1 LADKLVAFPSL
12 LLWAMLSKRALIA
25 VEPYDFPAW
34 GDIFDFPR
42 INLTAPS
49 EFNVI
54 YNRNQE
60 WCNKPENVR
69 PDAYHLCWLHMTTN
83 HLRQLESHNMTSY
96 LKDVKN
102 IYIQTNRG
110 VSYAM
115 FSNPYHREQ
124 LRAWGLT
131 PETAFSCAM
140 EYLFREK
147 SISCDSTCQRLKRSA
162 LSARQQGKAVIGVQV
177 RVGDSVMNAGSDNI
191 SLDIATNH
199 FKCASD
205 IARDIFASSGSQSV
219 FYFLSDSL
227 SLSQNVRKF
236 YGDMVIADTETKP
249 VHVGSSCNRGGKCH
263 SKDDKALLVRQT
275 VNRMILFSLTDYQV
289 VSELS
294 GFGMMSAWMNRARP
308 IEHRIYRVLLG
319 NINCSYGAY
328 SSVIWD
334 KYSLSHEYSGIR

>member
-42 INLTAPS
+42 INITAPS

-54 YNRNQE
+54 YDRKQE

-69 PDAYHLCWLHMTTN
+69 RDAKHLCWLAYTTN
-83 HLRQLESHNMTSY
+83 HLRQLESQNMTHF
-96 LKDVKN
+96 LNDVN
-102 IYIQTNRG
+102 YIYVQSNRG
-110 VSYAM
+110 VSYSM
-115 FSNPYHREQ
+115 FSNPYHRQQ
-124 LRAWGLT
+124 LLAWGLT

-140 EYLFREK
+140 EYLFKEK
-147 SISCDSTCQRLKRSA
+147 SISCDATCQHLKNSVF
-162 LSARQQGKAVIGVQV
+162 SARQQGKAVIGVQV
-177 RVGDSVMNAGSDNI
+177 RVGDNVMKTGSDNT
-191 SLDIATNH
+191 SLAIATNH

-205 IARDIFASSGSQSV
+205 IARDIYASSGSQSV
-219 FYFLSDSL
+219 LYFLSDSL
-227 SLSQNVRKF
+227 SLARNVLNF
-236 YGDMVIADTETKP
+236 YGDSVIADSETKP
-249 VHVGSSCNRGGKCH
+249 VHVGSSCNRGGKCY
-263 SKDDKALLVRQT
+263 SKEDKALIVRQT

-289 VSELS
+289 VAEHS

-308 IEHRIYRVLLG
+308 IEHRIYRVLRG

-328 SSVIWD
+328 KSVIWD
-334 KYSLSHEYSGIR
+334 KRSLSLGYSGIR